1 MGISQVNYRDFVV
14 FNFKCMI
21 KTRVEFDNKYFE
33 KLILK
38 LNEFCQNFLTWLFVT
53 ETDENED
60 VDLNVE
66 SSISIAEALNKNSHT
81 FICHAMLT
89 EQRCIQ
95 KHVKRLR

>member
-38 LNEFCQNFLTWLFVT
+38 LKNFVKTSSYLLFCYR
-53 ETDENED
+53 D
-60 VDLNVE
+60 
-66 SSISIAEALNKNSHT
+66 
-81 FICHAMLT
+81 
-89 EQRCIQ
+89 R
-95 KHVKRLR
+95 